1 MTCLS
6 KERCDMAHGSK
17 VDIPVSPGQ
26 SRHEVAMNAEVASE
40 RARMRALI
48 AEPVVPLNVELHQ
61 RLLRSGGA
69 KASTFASAMASLSR
83 LRKARLDPRQQK
95 GCKHGHELTALSSS
109 RRHHA
114 CRYAGP
120 ERGPIIPRSGLCST
134 TPCISSLYG
143 LVLSRVVDC
152 LIFKQTLPPL

>member
-1 MTCLS
+1 
-6 KERCDMAHGSK
+6 MAHGSK

-83 LRKARLDPRQQK
+83 LRKARLDP
-95 GCKHGHELTALSSS
+95 
-109 RRHHA
+109 
-114 CRYAGP
+114 
-120 ERGPIIPRSGLCST
+120 
-134 TPCISSLYG
+134 
-143 LVLSRVVDC
+143 
-152 LIFKQTLPPL
+152 